1 MDVPIRPCP
10 LGKCVVTTSG
20 VPVNL
25 TTATQIAGLTPI
37 KLSNNMDEA
46 RARRIDFKAPTA
58 GGGVVGNAGRIYVG
72 LQTMNRT
79 TLLGVIF
86 YLDPGDTFTLDNPQQ
101 ALAYRLGDYWVD
113 ADTNGDYLTGD
124 FDPS

>member
-1 MDVPIRPCP
+1 M
-10 LGKCVVTTSG
+10 CVVTTSG

-25 TTATQIAGLTPI
+25 TTATQISGSTPI

-46 RARRIDFKAPTA
+46 RARRIDFRSPTA
-58 GGGVVGNAGRIYVG
+58 SGNVVGNVGRIYVG
-72 LQTMNRT
+72 LQTMNKT

-86 YLDPGDTFTLDNPQQ
+86 YLDPGDTFTLDNSQQ
-101 ALAYRLGDYWVD
+101 ALAYRLGDYFVD
-113 ADTNGDYLTGD
+113 ADNSGDYLTGD